1 MDLSRTARGHL
12 LAIVRRDLAINARLA
27 ALVLEANPQLADAR
41 RRDHRGAVLEVE
53 RVQYDG
59 SGYATLTAPAEA
71 PIPWSVHMHVPTDCM
86 KGIAPALLAKQ
97 EADAKERAKQDAEIA
112 ALHARFPIGWIER
125 TVITIEIRDG
135 SAVMSVVENADETYT
150 MLRASWQDQESF
162 EQYVSET
169 TLGRCRMFVGPLSS
183 FIGREYD
190 CVVPDGM
197 RPDTMIVDMTIASE
211 VRLAA

>member
-86 KGIAPALLAKQ
+86 KGIAPALL
-97 EADAKERAKQDAEIA
+97 AKQDAEIA